1 MNKTTEG
8 KRLFGISSAAL
19 HILAMLFMLLDH
31 MWATVVPGNEW
42 MTCVGRVAFPIFAF
56 MIVEGFFRTHD
67 LKKYLLRLFIFALL
81 SEIPFNLMYS
91 SQVFYPF
98 HQNVLWTFLIAL
110 GVIIGIEKIKRKNKL
125 WLTVLCAVGLSL
137 LGIILGFAAF
147 TDYNGFGVA
156 TVLVF
161 YFFRGKK
168 WWCFAGQFLCLL
180 WINCKLLSG
189 LYYPV
194 SIFGLEL
201 DIIQQGFAV
210 LALIPIWLY
219 NGRQG
224 IRSKAF
230 RLSCYAFY
238 PVHMLVL
245 ALIVML
251 G

>member
-1 MNKTTEG
+1 MNTITES
-8 KRLFGISSAAL
+8 KRSFGISSSAL

-81 SEIPFNLMYS
+81 SEIPFNLMCS

-110 GVIIGIEKIKRKNKL
+110 GVIIGIEKVKRKNKL
-125 WLTVLCAVGLSL
+125 WLTVLSAVGLSL